1 MKPIGKEIFIYL
13 FHLLEDLSDC
23 YIIEKVL
30 EGVSNMGKLIVLS
43 LSRMGNISRERMG
56 FLWQDQSTEE
66 FMKWIRQ

>member
-1 MKPIGKEIFIYL
+1 M

>member
-1 MKPIGKEIFIYL
+1 M

-43 LSRMGNISRERMG
+43 LSRMGNISRECMG